1 MKTISV
7 FVMTEGDRL
16 KEIRKFLGLT
26 QRELSEALEIK
37 QGSYSDV
44 ERGKAGISSLL
55 LRNLIKKFRVN
66 PLWLCDGEGKMFIG
80 TNDNYIIETGKD
92 DGEPVYV
99 SKDST
104 STKKNLVIS
113 EVESQ
118 IERMER
124 QQQYIESLNSL
135 IQNLK
140 KEL

>member
-1 MKTISV
+1 
-7 FVMTEGDRL
+7 
-16 KEIRKFLGLT
+16 
-26 QRELSEALEIK
+26 
-37 QGSYSDV
+37 
-44 ERGKAGISSLL
+44 
-55 LRNLIKKFRVN
+55 
-66 PLWLCDGEGKMFIG
+66 MFIG